1 MPHAPS
7 ATSTSGYRV
16 PRTPHASPRQAPSLA
31 PALSSTTRSTR
42 RPPWHLRRA
51 PSLMQ
56 QSSAISSET
65 VFNGQC
71 NCMQTHVCC
80 APTRILACIHNTAIA
95 HARM

>member
-16 PRTPHASPRQAPSLA
+16 PRTPRASPRQAPSLA

-65 VFNGQC
+65 VLTDNVIVC
-71 NCMQTHVCC
+71 RRMYVVLLHVSLHVSIT
-80 APTRILACIHNTAIA
+80 PRLLTLG
-95 HARM
+95 